1 MRAWQRCSE
10 RLVRCLDR
18 LRRCLDNRV
27 GQKGLFSPM
36 DRLEADAKRGTSG
49 ASIQVTTVWSRWHV
63 GGVEDIMR
71 DLIKQVL
78 VCYGRVWG

>member
-1 MRAWQRCSE
+1 
-10 RLVRCLDR
+10 
-18 LRRCLDNRV
+18 
-27 GQKGLFSPM
+27 M

-78 VCYGRVWG
+78 LCYGRVWG